1 MKGFGLLG
9 NALIILTVIIV
20 VKMYLDSDHYNLKCI
35 VSDEDGKKY
44 CVRDGHKIQEAADLL
59 ARVSSKMKELV
70 KYMGNKYPD
79 RENVKRLV
87 KNFNPQKIVETLPT
101 DELTAYSENKGEK
114 LAFCLRKTKKGKKL
128 VNEHLLTFVAI
139 HELSH
144 VMSKNIGHGSEFWEN
159 FKFLLINAEKSGI
172 HQPKDYKKDSEVYC
186 GMTIHDNPYYD
197 L

>member
-59 ARVSSKMKELV
+59 ARVSGKMKELV

-172 HQPKDYKKDSEVYC
+172 HQPKDYKKNSEVYC